1 VADSLDQC
9 AEIGE
14 LHHAL
19 ASGAMK
25 KSDIYAELSDL
36 AAGRKPGRSTS
47 DEVTLF
53 DSTGTALQDSRRGR
67 RRLREGR
74 ASRKRPP
81 ARFRRLAKSPRKRA
95 DSGC

>member
-53 DSTGTALQDSRRGR
+53 DSTGTALQDVAAAAVVY
-67 RRLREGR
+67 EKAVR
-74 ASRKRPP
+74 AGKGLLLDF
-81 ARFRRLAKSPRKRA
+81 A
-95 DSGC
+95 G